1 MSRLPIASVIL
12 AVLVC
17 SSVGKAQSV
26 QVSPQNRTIELAAN
40 SSIEVTADQVTITV
54 GYHSYG
60 STHDA
65 AFAENARV
73 ATAILKAWKD
83 AGVPEKEI
91 STGSLNSHVTA
102 EEDLK
107 NMTPAER
114 REKQFEVDQ
123 SWRVTQKFEVA
134 AKLLDIAVNSGAN
147 DVSDPEWSLADPDAA
162 DAQAYASAL
171 EKARATAEQMAKSF
185 GGKVGALLYA
195 SNESK
200 PSRFTSMETVEVT
213 GVVEKNHSARPDTKL
228 LPQKIEKT
236 GYVRAIFALE

>member
-26 QVSPQNRTIELAAN
+26 QVSPQNRTIEIAAN

-54 GYHSYG
+54 GYHNYG

-65 AFAENARV
+65 AFAE
-73 ATAILKAWKD
+73 
-83 AGVPEKEI
+83 
-91 STGSLNSHVTA
+91 

-123 SWRVTQKFEVA
+123 SWRVTQNIEVA

-162 DAQAYASAL
+162 DARAYASAL

-200 PSRFTSMETVEVT
+200 PSHFTSMETVEVT